1 MRRLLHNIAHHNIKE
16 IARFSSDLIICLNP
30 FTVMWNKREIITIN
44 PFSLQSVVII
54 FRKNYAKVAKLS
66 KKSFLIHSQF
76 ALQGDRSLETPI
88 FRTTYSYEMCVTRV
102 YYPSF
107 IIYDILFRRR
117 DMLNKTPDD
126 TLRRFLVDKVPDYI
140 PHVPD
145 HWLDEHMLSFHI
157 QVSLAILFLMICI
170 PGNFGH
176 LLVFIAYS
184 R

>member
-1 MRRLLHNIAHHNIKE
+1 
-16 IARFSSDLIICLNP
+16 
-30 FTVMWNKREIITIN
+30 
-44 PFSLQSVVII
+44 
-54 FRKNYAKVAKLS
+54 
-66 KKSFLIHSQF
+66 
-76 ALQGDRSLETPI
+76 
-88 FRTTYSYEMCVTRV
+88 
-102 YYPSF
+102 
-107 IIYDILFRRR
+107 
-117 DMLNKTPDD
+117 MLNKTPDD

-184 R
+184 RYHKLNFVVAKEALHLLEI

>member
-1 MRRLLHNIAHHNIKE
+1 MIYPVSNELCNLCNYGLL
-16 IARFSSDLIICLNP
+16 
-30 FTVMWNKREIITIN
+30 
-44 PFSLQSVVII
+44 
-54 FRKNYAKVAKLS
+54 
-66 KKSFLIHSQF
+66 
-76 ALQGDRSLETPI
+76 
-88 FRTTYSYEMCVTRV
+88 
-102 YYPSF
+102 PSF
-107 IIYDILFRRR
+107 INYNIIFHRR

-145 HWLDEHMLSFHI
+145 HWLDEHVLSFHI